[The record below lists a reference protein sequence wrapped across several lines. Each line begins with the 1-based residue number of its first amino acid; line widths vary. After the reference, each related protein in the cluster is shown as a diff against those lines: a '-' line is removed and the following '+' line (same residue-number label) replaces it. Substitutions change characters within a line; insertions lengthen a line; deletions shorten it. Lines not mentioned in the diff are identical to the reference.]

1 LTINIIQVPAFDDNY
16 LWLLHRQNSQRA
28 YAVDPGDAQAIN
40 QALTQHRLELA
51 GILLTHHHWD
61 HTNGVAELRAQ
72 HKVPVYGPKSEKIQ
86 GVSHALED
94 QQTLNLEDGIAASI
108 LAVPGHTLDHI
119 AYLIDDP
126 QQAPVLFCGDTL
138 FSAGCGRMFE
148 GTPEQ
153 MHRSLSTLGSLS
165 KDTQVFCAHEYTL
178 ANLAF
183 AAAVEPSNTDI
194 IARTQEVQS
203 LRQQGLSSIPTNIAI
218 ERLTNPFL
226 RCKHADVISAATK
239 HGSLKHPNTTKIFA
253 ELRLWKDNF

>member
-1 LTINIIQVPAFDDNY
+1 MTINIIQVPAFDDNY
-16 LWLLHRQNSQRA
+16 LWLLHRQNSPRA
-28 YAVDPGDAQAIN
+28 YVVDPGDATATN
-40 QALTQHRLELA
+40 QALTQHGLELA

-61 HTNGVAELRAQ
+61 HTNGVAELSAQ
-72 HKVPVYGPKSEKIQ
+72 HKVPVYGPLSEKIQ
-86 GVSHALED
+86 GVSHTLKD
-94 QQTLNLEDGIAASI
+94 QQTLNLEDGIIAEI

-119 AYLIDDP
+119 AYLIADP

-165 KDTQVFCAHEYTL
+165 KDTQVFCAHEYTM

-183 AAAVEPSNTDI
+183 ASAVEPNNTDI
-194 IARTQEVQS
+194 TARAQEVQS
-203 LRQQGLSSIPTNIAI
+203 LRQQGLSSIPSNIAT

-226 RCKHADVISAATK
+226 RCEHADVITAATQ
-239 HGSLKHPNTTKIFA
+239 HGNLKQPSSTQVFA
-253 ELRLWKDNF
+253 ELRLWKDSF